1 MCFTEIKLHHTNLLP
16 PANEVAGRSGADPG
30 FGQGGGGSFRVANV
44 AERSRMS
51 KVSYLQPGSRAA
63 YEPRKLLGF

>member
-30 FGQGGGGSFRVANV
+30 FGQGGGQLPSC
-44 AERSRMS
+44 
-51 KVSYLQPGSRAA
+51 QCSRAESHEQSELSA
-63 YEPRKLLGF
+63 ARVQGSL